1 MTNNREIKFR
11 GFHESENGKQT
22 IKVNGKQMKG
32 FWVYGYLFHDSI
44 IIPPAQFF
52 SYGKCKLEEYDA
64 LWLNNNIKFYFVIPE
79 TVGQYTGLKDKNGK
93 EIFEGDII
101 KSYYANAQ
109 KKEFIETVVFFRGQF
124 VAESRTNNGACYVN
138 IADGVTT
145 HLPRDKSVYMTECE
159 VVGNIYENPELLEVK

>member
-11 GFHESENGKQT
+11 GFHESENGKEK
-22 IKVNGKQMKG
+22 IFVNGEWVKG
-32 FWVYGYLFHDSI
+32 YWVYGVPASTYMITTVKAVEYQKNAECAYVSFDYVTI
-44 IIPPAQFF
+44 I
-52 SYGKCKLEEYDA
+52 L
-64 LWLNNNIKFYFVIPE
+64 E

-101 KSYYANAQ
+101 KSYYTNAQ
-109 KKEFIETVVFFRGQF
+109 KKEFIETVVFLRGQF
-124 VAESRTNNGACYVN
+124 VAEDRKNNGVCHAK
-138 IADGVTT
+138 IADGVK